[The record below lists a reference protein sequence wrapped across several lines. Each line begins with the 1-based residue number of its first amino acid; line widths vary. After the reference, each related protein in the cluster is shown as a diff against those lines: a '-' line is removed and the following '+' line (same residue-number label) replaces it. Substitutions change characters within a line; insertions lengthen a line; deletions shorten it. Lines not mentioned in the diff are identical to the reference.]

1 MKYHIDFFEKD
12 GKSFLYNQNVN
23 SSYVCTSS
31 HTAFEVKF
39 LLWFDVNMIRNTMSF
54 SRFCEAFNE
63 FNFENEKNNVKN

>member
-12 GKSFLYNQNVN
+12 GKSFLYQNVN

-31 HTAFEVKF
+31 HTAFKVKF

-54 SRFCEAFNE
+54 SGFCEE
-63 FNFENEKNNVKN
+63 FNFLSFENEKNNVKN